1 VAAAWRVAFGAVSQP
16 RSDEVAASVV
26 VPSYLGAHR
35 LPDLL
40 DALAEQDCR
49 EPWEVV
55 LVLDGPPD
63 GSAEVAAR
71 YTGALDL
78 TVLRSPEPHG
88 TVHALNAGYAAARGR
103 VLIRCDDDLTP
114 APDMVRRHVEHHRA
128 GPDLGVIGLTRDVFP
143 ATRYA
148 AAYGEAANRRS
159 LDAAYA
165 RPPAE
170 RWLHWAAHNSLTRQT
185 WDRAGGF
192 DTRFVYGQDYEL
204 GLRLREAGVR
214 FVIDPAL
221 ELGHRGPSVVAATRV
236 PRAYVS
242 GASRRLVETV
252 HGGLPLTVARP
263 TGVRARAWAAA
274 VSAVTALVRTRDG
287 FARLGRLADR
297 VLEVVPP
304 AVGGPL
310 VALLVEA
317 AGRSGRRHGNPDL
330 RVYTAQK
337 RAELHREAARA

>member
-1 VAAAWRVAFGAVSQP
+1 MSQP
-16 RSDEVAASVV
+16 RPDEVAASVV
-26 VPSYLGAHR
+26 IPSYRGAHR
-35 LPDLL
+35 LPELL
-40 DALAEQDCR
+40 DALVAQDFR

-71 YTGALDL
+71 YAEALDL
-78 TVLRSPEPHG
+78 SVLSSPEPHG

-114 APDMVRRHVEHHRA
+114 GPDMVRRHVEHHRTET
-128 GPDLGVIGLTRDVFP
+128 DLGVIGLTRDVFP
-143 ATRYA
+143 PTRYA
-148 AAYGEAANRRS
+148 AAYGERANRRS

-170 RWLHWAAHNSLTRQT
+170 RWLHWAAHNSLTRDT

-204 GLRLREAGVR
+204 GLRLHEGGVR

-242 GASRRLVETV
+242 GASRRLVELT
-252 HGGLPLTVARP
+252 HGRLPLTVADPR
-263 TGVRARAWAAA
+263 GVRARAWAVA
-274 VSAVTALVRTRDG
+274 VGAVTALVRTRDG

-297 VLEVVPP
+297 VLAVVPP
-304 AVGGPL
+304 SVGGPL

-330 RVYTAQK
+330 TVYTPQK
-337 RAELHREAARA
+337 RAELQREAARA